1 MMDRCISFITR
12 EIFSRLSFK
21 SLILPSEC
29 LEFVFL
35 FFCLSSGVMDSE
47 RDSTRKTRWNSMIN
61 QEDSSSSSGECSPV
75 NFLRKSKKTRN
86 EATILLRFDGEVNIL
101 VTPLLV
107 EALQRCV

>member
-1 MMDRCISFITR
+1 
-12 EIFSRLSFK
+12 
-21 SLILPSEC
+21 
-29 LEFVFL
+29 
-35 FFCLSSGVMDSE
+35 MDSE

-75 NFLRKSKKTRN
+75 NSLRKSKKTRN

-101 VTPLLV
+101 VTPLLL